1 MSTIFT
7 ISFFI
12 LIGLIYVFVRLK
24 EIALTVF
31 TSVVLLLHII
41 TVIMFLSSTGAM

>member
-12 LIGLIYVFVRLK
+12 LIGLIYIFVRLR
-24 EIALTVF
+24 EIALLVF

-41 TVIMFLSSTGAM
+41 TVIILLSSTGAM